1 MMGWGEKE
9 METEGQRLI
18 LKFTVKSFCSYSK
31 EGVEHFSD
39 QNCCLKKKNQTAISE
54 TSLVVQWLRF
64 QGRGLGFNPWPG
76 NLTPQATS
84 KSSDAATKDH
94 TCCNED

>member
-1 MMGWGEKE
+1 MGWGEKE

-39 QNCCLKKKNQTAISE
+39 QNCCLKKKTKLLSQR
-54 TSLVVQWLRF
+54 L
-64 QGRGLGFNPWPG
+64 PWW
-76 NLTPQATS
+76 
-84 KSSDAATKDH
+84 SSG
-94 TCCNED
+94 